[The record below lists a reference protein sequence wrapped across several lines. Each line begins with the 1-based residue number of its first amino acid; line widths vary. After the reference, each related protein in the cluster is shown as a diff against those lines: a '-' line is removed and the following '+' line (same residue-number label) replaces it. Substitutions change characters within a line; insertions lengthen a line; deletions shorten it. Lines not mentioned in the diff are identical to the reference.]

1 MVVLWLGLCAL
12 IAKGP
17 GSISG
22 WGTNMPQGHNV
33 RGKKVDGYWN
43 FLDFK
48 LRAILSPFLFHVG
61 FLLLLVL
68 LFFCIYYIFPNFS

>member
-1 MVVLWLGLCAL
+1 MLSLPRAQVQ
-12 IAKGP
+12 
-17 GSISG
+17 S
-22 WGTNMPQGHNV
+22 NMPQLHNV

-61 FLLLLVL
+61 FFFFFVFIIFSPISLNVL
-68 LFFCIYYIFPNFS
+68 LICDSGVL